1 MTDNRGLGIAAVA
14 LLCLA
19 TAPYAGLAVHLQ
31 SLAYLFFFW
40 ITLATSWNILSGY
53 SGYFSF
59 GHGAFFGV
67 GMYAMAN
74 FSSKL
79 NWPFLP
85 AAIAAGCL
93 AALLAL
99 AVGAVVFR
107 LKTIRGES
115 FALIT
120 LAITFVLATVIV
132 NTPIDGGPGVYLM
145 GVEIPSLGPVA
156 ASSFYYLGLMVAG
169 ATVLTA
175 WLLLRSSIGLALL
188 AIHDD
193 EDVAEVQG
201 VATFRL
207 KMAAFALS
215 SFIAGVMGSIQALY
229 VSYVTVSETF
239 NITVPLTVV
248 LMSILGGSRH
258 WAGPMLGAIL
268 ITLLTSLSTGSD
280 VALIAKALTGI
291 VLTAAVLLM
300 PQGILGTWSTR
311 RRRLRMAAQSSSTV
325 HPGSPP
331 EPATSTPASLFA
343 PSDAQIATG
352 APGISSSAATMPFTV
367 LSTAPA
373 LDRAESDF
381 DPSISDG
388 TSAAGRANEGA
399 RMRTDDEALSP
410 RRSDRAGITDVVLQT
425 RGLSKH
431 FAGIRALDNV
441 DLLLHRGEI
450 LGLLG
455 PNGSGKS
462 TFINVVSGHY
472 RPTSGSFAV
481 MGHECAGLP
490 AHAIRQRGVS
500 RTYQI
505 PRPFSGLT
513 LLQNVSLAAHYGAGR
528 LRGKQARSHAVQ
540 CLEFTGLAD
549 RADFLPDEL
558 NLHQRKFLELARALA
573 AQPSVIL
580 LDEVLSGLTPAE
592 IATAVETIQRIRN
605 QGTSIVFVEHVM
617 SAVMALSD
625 RLVALDQGQVIAE
638 GAPREVMSRDVVVR
652 AYLGDD
658 AQVS

>member
-1 MTDNRGLGIAAVA
+1 MTSSKG
-14 LLCLA
+14 LA
-19 TAPYAGLAVHLQ
+19 TAAIVLLGLAVAPYAGLPVHFQ
-31 SLAYLFFFW
+31 SLAYLFYFW

-59 GHGAFFGV
+59 GHGAFFGA

-74 FSSKL
+74 LATKL

-85 AAIAAGCL
+85 SALVAGVL
-93 AALLAL
+93 AAFLAL

-120 LAITFVLATVIV
+120 LATTFVLATIIV

-145 GVEIPSLGPVA
+145 GVDIPKLGPVA
-156 ASSFYYLGLMVAG
+156 ASTFYFLGLIVAA
-169 ATVLTA
+169 ATVFVA
-175 WLLLRSSIGLALL
+175 WWLLRSSFGLALL

-193 EDVAEVQG
+193 EDVAEVHG
-201 VATFRL
+201 VSTFWL

-268 ITLLTSLSTGSD
+268 ITLLTSLSTDSE
-280 VALIAKALTGI
+280 VALVAKALTGI
-291 VLTAAVLLM
+291 VLTTAVLLM
-300 PQGILGTWSTR
+300 PSGILGAWLAR
-311 RRRLRMAAQSSSTV
+311 RRRRQMAGHCAAKEPREVPAQTNEQVEASDLAVPREQATTASTRLQ
-325 HPGSPP
+325 SRS
-331 EPATSTPASLFA
+331 E
-343 PSDAQIATG
+343 
-352 APGISSSAATMPFTV
+352 
-367 LSTAPA
+367 
-373 LDRAESDF
+373 AE
-381 DPSISDG
+381 
-388 TSAAGRANEGA
+388 
-399 RMRTDDEALSP
+399 
-410 RRSDRAGITDVVLQT
+410 VVLRA

-431 FAGIRALDNV
+431 FSGIKALQGV
-441 DLLLHRGEI
+441 DLRLYRGEI

-472 RPTSGSFAV
+472 RPTAGSFTV
-481 MGHECAGLP
+481 MGQECAGLA
-490 AHAIRQRGVS
+490 AHEIRRRGVS

-513 LLQNVSLAAHYGAGR
+513 VLQNVNLAALYGAGR
-528 LRGKQARSHAVQ
+528 LRGADAQRQARE
-540 CLEFTGLAD
+540 CLDFTDLAD
-549 RADFLPDEL
+549 RADFFPDEL

-573 AQPSVIL
+573 ARPSVIL
-580 LDEVLSGLTPAE
+580 LDEVLSGLTPGE
-592 IATAVETIQRIRN
+592 IASAVQTIKRIRD

-617 SAVMALSD
+617 NAVMALSD
-625 RLVALDQGQVIAE
+625 RLVVLDQGQVIAE
-638 GAPREVMSRDVVVR
+638 GAPREVMAREPVIR
-652 AYLGDD
+652 AYLGEDSR
-658 AQVS
+658 VS